1 MGALSRDPDY
11 GSTHEFPNKDCPG
24 SLDSDS
30 GYSGGLPMLKES
42 LERDANIDAHNGTEV
57 PSLKISPQW
66 LKVKALAWVIPVVY
80 THFWLSAVA
89 SPVAPYFPPLASS
102 RGVPAWKYGF
112 VFSAFKLSMLPGSV
126 IAEKLIANASP
137 RVGYLGGHASVFLFS
152 ILFGTLYWVQDGN
165 TLLALAITCIIFGGS
180 MYTTYSI
187 CLYSLLSNR
196 FHEDGGILIGI
207 MEGIYGLGTL
217 VGSIIG
223 GALIDLWAYPLPFYV
238 MGTLLIFSFPAMAV
252 IDPKST
258 KQKVTPLVTRAQE
271 ANGPGGKKYYK
282 LLLDPM
288 FLVNL
293 FSVMLSWAITS
304 FNEPTLEPYLRQF
317 SFSSTQVGSVFTV
330 QFIGYSVGAVLGGI
344 MSKYRAS
351 TINTYFIILYSL
363 LLSTLAFLIM
373 GPAPFLP
380 IRPNLFFIYLAQ
392 IFMGIGM
399 SLMYVCPYM
408 HALRDVVE
416 RAGYPDTLKTNGVV
430 SSATYQFMISGAV
443 ITSPLAGYLVEKYGY
458 RQGSMLMFW
467 LLAFWTVVTFLV
479 WLPSEFVLLRRKREG
494 DQQLLINDTEHS
506 YSRSLFSAP
515 NVS

>member
-1 MGALSRDPDY
+1 MGMLSRDPDY
-11 GSTHEFPNKDCPG
+11 GSTHEFPNKDCRG

-30 GYSGGLPMLKES
+30 GYSGGPPILKES
-42 LERDANIDAHNGTEV
+42 LEQDANVDAHNGTEV
-57 PSLKISPQW
+57 SSVKISPQW

-80 THFWLSAVA
+80 THFWLAAVI
-89 SPVAPYFPPLASS
+89 SLLAPYFPPLASS

-112 VFSAFKLSMLPGSV
+112 VFSAVKLSMLPGSV
-126 IAEKLIANASP
+126 IAEKLIANVSP
-137 RVGYLGGHASVFLFS
+137 RVGYLGGQASVFLFS
-152 ILFGTLYWVQDGN
+152 IFFGTLYWVQDGN
-165 TLLALAITCIIFGGS
+165 TLLALAITCIAFGGC

-207 MEGIYGLGTL
+207 MECLWGLGTL

-252 IDPKST
+252 INPKST
-258 KQKVTPLVTRAQE
+258 KQKVTRLVVTRAQE

-317 SFSSTQVGSVFTV
+317 SFTSTQVGSVFMV

-344 MSKYRAS
+344 VSKYRMEKFF
-351 TINTYFIILYSL
+351 TFFSL
-363 LLSTLAFLIM
+363 LLSTLAFFIM

-399 SLMYVCPYM
+399 SLMFICPYM

-458 RQGSMLMFW
+458 RQGSMFMFW
-467 LLAFWTVVTFLV
+467 LLGFWTVVTFLV
-479 WLPSEFVLLRRKREG
+479 WLQSEFVLFRGKREG
-494 DQQLLINDTEHS
+494 DQQLLVNDTEPS
-506 YSRSLFSAP
+506 YSRSLSSAP
-515 NVS
+515 SVS